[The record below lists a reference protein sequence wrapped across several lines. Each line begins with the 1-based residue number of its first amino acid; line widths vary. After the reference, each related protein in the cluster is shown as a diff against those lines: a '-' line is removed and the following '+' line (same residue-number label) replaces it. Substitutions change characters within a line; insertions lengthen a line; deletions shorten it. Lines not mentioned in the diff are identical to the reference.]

1 MRATAISTPGERG
14 RRRMRVGRRKGLR
27 AIAASDL
34 AKMAV
39 CEQKLVYEK
48 RYGELLTPAQRERI
62 RDGRRGHASYLRE
75 AFVLNPRVS
84 SSDSKPWCFIATEL
98 WGESADETQ
107 LLRSFRDAV
116 LRRHPFGRVLIRAYY
131 RLSPAIAGYIAAHPR
146 ARLFAKFLF
155 VPVIT
160 AARYALRNAR

>member
-1 MRATAISTPGERG
+1 M
-14 RRRMRVGRRKGLR
+14 R

-34 AKMAV
+34 AKLAA

-62 RDGRRGHASYLRE
+62 RDGHRGHARYLRE

-107 LLRSFRDAV
+107 LLRAFRDAV
-116 LRRHPFGRVLIRAYY
+116 LRRHRFGRGLICIYY
-131 RLSPAIAGYIAAHPR
+131 RLSPAIAAYIAARPH
-146 ARLFAKFLF
+146 ARRLAKLLLF
-155 VPVIT
+155 PVLVT
-160 AARYALRNAR
+160 ARQILRGVL

>member
-14 RRRMRVGRRKGLR
+14 RRRMRAGRRKGLR

-107 LLRSFRDAV
+107 LLRAFRDAV
-116 LRRHPFGRVLIRAYY
+116 LRRHPLGRALIRTYY
-131 RLSPAIAGYIAAHPR
+131 RRSPAIAAYIVARPH
-146 ARLFAKFLF
+146 ARLLAKLLLF
-155 VPVIT
+155 PALVI
-160 AARYALRNAR
+160 ARHVLNGMQ

>member
-1 MRATAISTPGERG
+1 MTPRVMRT
-14 RRRMRVGRRKGLR
+14 RRARLR
-27 AIAASDL
+27 IVRASDL

-98 WGESADETQ
+98 WGESGGETQ
-107 LLRSFRDAV
+107 LLRAFRDA
-116 LRRHPFGRVLIRAYY
+116 LLSRHPLGRALIRTYY
-131 RLSPAIAGYIAAHPR
+131 RRSPAIAAYIAARPH
-146 ARLFAKFLF
+146 ARRLAKLLLFPAL
-155 VPVIT
+155 VI
-160 AARYALRNAR
+160 ARHVLSGMR